1 MQSFTDIGSEIS
13 GTWLRRDC
21 CADSRDIFL
30 HRSHRFVAACTKC
43 FSLRCAINGIIRSTP
58 NSVSFSIAHSIR
70 SKRTMLSPTIS
81 GRDSPPSTSSCSENS
96 TAWADTFSTTPRRTA
111 CPATISNSCP
121 ICARN
126 TRARCAACSC
136 NKVAEFS
143 VHRSAIQRL
152 RVISSP
158 LSLPDRGKK
167 QQPDSAQFQRSNK
180 TEEGALSAPSSV
192 LPLSDSVIYFFLV
205 VFLAAFFVAFFAA
218 FLVAI

>member
-1 MQSFTDIGSEIS
+1 MQSATDIGSDIS

-30 HRSHRFVAACTKC
+30 QRSHRFVAACTKC
-43 FSLRCAINGIIRSTP
+43 FSLRCAVNGIIRATP

-70 SKRTMLSPTIS
+70 SKRTTLNPTIR
-81 GRDSPPSTSSCSENS
+81 GRDSPASTSSCSENS
-96 TAWADTFSTTPRRTA
+96 TVFADTFSTTPRRTA

-121 ICARN
+121 NLCAQN
-126 TRARCAACSC
+126 TRQMCRLFFQQRGGILVPSICNPASASHSFSAEPTGQEPKTTAVFTQSQRC
-136 NKVAEFS
+136 
-143 VHRSAIQRL
+143 H
-152 RVISSP
+152 
-158 LSLPDRGKK
+158 
-167 QQPDSAQFQRSNK
+167 K
-180 TEEGALSAPSSV
+180 TEEGALCAPSSV